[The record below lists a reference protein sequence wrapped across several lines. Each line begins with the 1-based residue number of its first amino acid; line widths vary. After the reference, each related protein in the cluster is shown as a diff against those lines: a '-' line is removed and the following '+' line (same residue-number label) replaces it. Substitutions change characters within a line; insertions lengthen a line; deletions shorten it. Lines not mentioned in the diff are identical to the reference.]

1 LAKEDS
7 PPVRELLGG
16 PTAAGVP
23 GRACEVGELL
33 GGPTAAGVPGRAC
46 EVRELLGG
54 PTAAG
59 VPGRACEV
67 GELLGRIA
75 DLREHCPWM
84 GALTHESLVEYLL
97 EEAYEVAETI
107 EAGGDDAELKGE
119 LGDVLLQVVLHA
131 RLAEERHAFTF
142 DDVARGLTAKMI
154 RRNPHVFRPDG
165 SLQDSFP
172 ATVEEIVHTWDAVKK
187 AEKPERIH
195 AFEGV
200 PAALPALAR
209 VQKLLDRADRAGL
222 PALPQPGPSG
232 TTAPAV
238 PATEEELGEL
248 LFTLV
253 AAARVQGLDA
263 ERALR
268 AAARRF
274 QDGHGAGDN
283 TGSHTTAS

>member
-1 LAKEDS
+1 MLA
-7 PPVRELLGG
+7 
-16 PTAAGVP
+16 A
-23 GRACEVGELL
+23 
-33 GGPTAAGVPGRAC
+33 
-46 EVRELLGG
+46 
-54 PTAAG
+54 
-59 VPGRACEV
+59 
-67 GELLGRIA
+67 
-75 DLREHCPWM
+75 LRRHCPWM

-107 EAGGDDAELKGE
+107 EAGGGDAELKGE

-131 RLAEERHAFTF
+131 RLAEERGAFTF
-142 DDVARGLTAKMI
+142 EDVARGLTAKMI

-172 ATVEEIVHTWDAVKK
+172 ATVEDIVHTWDAVKK
-187 AEKPERIH
+187 AERPDRGH
-195 AFEGV
+195 ALEGV

-209 VQKLLDRADRAGL
+209 AQKLLDRADRAGL

-232 TTAPAV
+232 TTATPA

-253 AAARVQGLDA
+253 ADARAQGLDA

-268 AAARRF
+268 AAVRRF
-274 QDGHGAGDN
+274 QDGHG
-283 TGSHTTAS
+283 GSHTTVSHTTVNHTTAS